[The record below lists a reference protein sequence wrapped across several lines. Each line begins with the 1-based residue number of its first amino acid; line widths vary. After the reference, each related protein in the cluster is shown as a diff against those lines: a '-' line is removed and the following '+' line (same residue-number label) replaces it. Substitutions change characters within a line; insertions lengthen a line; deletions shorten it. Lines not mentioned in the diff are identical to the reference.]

1 MVDLIYTTDGKLLI
15 SKQIH
20 DWKTWQNHLPD
31 YMTHINFNNLDE
43 CMEFLQTDFNLQTIE
58 IQNIEDFIMKSSQA
72 HFEIDI
78 KEDKS
83 IQIKNL
89 VLNI

>member
-1 MVDLIYTTDGKLLI
+1 
-15 SKQIH
+15 
-20 DWKTWQNHLPD
+20 
-31 YMTHINFNNLDE
+31 MTHINFNNLDE
-43 CMEFLQTDFNLQTIE
+43 CIEFLQTDFNLQTIE
-58 IQNIEDFIMKSSQA
+58 IQNIEDFIIKSSQV

-89 VLNI
+89 VLKI